1 MKVKKIVSGTC
12 YQIAAKDG
20 RVVEI
25 AGMDC
30 NSGATVQLWEN
41 GNGDSQKWL
50 AVEVETGWYKL
61 QNKMSGKVL
70 DVMSAGSDNGARLHA
85 WDYVGKDNQLWAF
98 EAVKGGF
105 KLRSKRSG
113 RVLDIVDMSAENGA
127 RLQIWDDVDGENQV
141 WVVTDETAA
150 PAKKTAAKKP
160 AAKKAAPAAKAA
172 EKKAEAAKP
181 AEKAVAPAVKAAEKK
196 TEAVKAAPA
205 AKAPPRRRR
214 CEGRGCEGC
223 ARRQGRGEKARCAEG
238 RREENREEISAAHGK
253 QKYAK
258 SRGTRESPWFRG
270 SFCSAKKPGGVRFKT
285 DASRQMLIC
294 AAGAGPFAAA
304 RGVNTA
310 AFLFAGGRMSFPAA
324 GGRQAAEPFSGRLR
338 AETAEPAKAAGEAAA
353 SAFWDAFCGG
363 ARRR

>member
-1 MKVKKIVSGTC
+1 
-12 YQIAAKDG
+12 
-20 RVVEI
+20 
-25 AGMDC
+25 MDC

-181 AEKAVAPAVKAAEKK
+181 AEKAVCA
-196 TEAVKAAPA
+196 
-205 AKAPPRRRR
+205 R
-214 CEGRGCEGC
+214 CEGRREEDGGCEGCSRREGGEARREEGGGCEGRARCEGC

-238 RREENREEISAAHGK
+238 RREENREEISATHGK
-253 QKYAK
+253 QKCAK

-270 SFCSAKKPGGVRFKT
+270 SFCSAKKPGGV
-285 DASRQMLIC
+285 
-294 AAGAGPFAAA
+294 PF
-304 RGVNTA
+304 
-310 AFLFAGGRMSFPAA
+310 
-324 GGRQAAEPFSGRLR
+324 
-338 AETAEPAKAAGEAAA
+338 
-353 SAFWDAFCGG
+353 
-363 ARRR
+363 